1 MAKQKVVLKFT
12 KNSSKSPAKALQ
24 AVVKA
29 PGVISAEVEGDDK
42 SQVAIVGE
50 NMDCMVLVK
59 LLKKKMGYNFIFLRR
74 LLKMNIGYV
83 ELVTVAPV
91 EGEKKDKNKIK
102 VEDLPPIWPNYQ
114 VVVAQDYMGQPPYR
128 YWEPCCIM

>member
-1 MAKQKVVLKFT
+1 M
-12 KNSSKSPAKALQ
+12 PLQ

-42 SQVAIVGE
+42 SQVVIVGE

-59 LLKKKMGYNFIFLRR
+59 MVKKKMGYNFISLRW

-91 EGEKKDKNKIK
+91 EEEKKDKNKIK
-102 VEDLPPIWPNYQ
+102 VEDLLLILPETTWGCLPTVTGSL
-114 VVVAQDYMGQPPYR
+114 VVL
-128 YWEPCCIM
+128 CK